1 MPHTV
6 ACIYILN
13 PPPQVAYSKQE
24 QGCADALIPESKLCK
39 TDDSKVRWTPLTD
52 ITGTWIISNFP
63 YIKYM
68 VYIEN

>member
-13 PPPQVAYSKQE
+13 SPPQVAYSKQE

-52 ITGTWIISNFP
+52 ITGT
-63 YIKYM
+63 
-68 VYIEN
+68 